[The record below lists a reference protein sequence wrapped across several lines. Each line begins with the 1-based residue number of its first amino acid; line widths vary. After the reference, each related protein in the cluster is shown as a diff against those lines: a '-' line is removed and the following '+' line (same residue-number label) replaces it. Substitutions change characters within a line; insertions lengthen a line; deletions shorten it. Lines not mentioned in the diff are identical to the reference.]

1 MNRQHASLT
10 SPSNRVSKRNPK
22 GSASRLTRGLDI
34 DMAAGNNQPVE
45 SGIVPGKSDSLRFFN
60 DVSGDQ
66 LNQVAAKLEAD
77 KAKPNADPNKPAID
91 ADMF

>member
-45 SGIVPGKSDSLRFFN
+45 SGIVFVQG
-60 DVSGDQ
+60 GDKTSHWNASEV
-66 LNQVAAKLEAD
+66 LSVAE
-77 KAKPNADPNKPAID
+77 
-91 ADMF
+91 